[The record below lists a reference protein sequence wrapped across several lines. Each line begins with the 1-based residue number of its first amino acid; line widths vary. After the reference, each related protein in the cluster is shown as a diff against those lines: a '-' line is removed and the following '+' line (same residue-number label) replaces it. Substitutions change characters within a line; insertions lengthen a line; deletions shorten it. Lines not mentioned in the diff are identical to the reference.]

1 MMDVSLML
9 NFYEQSNRE
18 GVKPS
23 ISRLVYI
30 HQKLLCCLC
39 CSRTNDEA
47 LINIAAHICHPNS
60 TKNIVAP
67 PVKLIVCFSCC

>member
-30 HQKLLCCLC
+30 HQKLRRCLC
-39 CSRTNDEA
+39 CSRANDEA
-47 LINIAAHICHPNS
+47 LINIANPNS
-60 TKNIVAP
+60 VKNIVAP
-67 PVKLIVCFSCC
+67 PVKQIVCCFSCC